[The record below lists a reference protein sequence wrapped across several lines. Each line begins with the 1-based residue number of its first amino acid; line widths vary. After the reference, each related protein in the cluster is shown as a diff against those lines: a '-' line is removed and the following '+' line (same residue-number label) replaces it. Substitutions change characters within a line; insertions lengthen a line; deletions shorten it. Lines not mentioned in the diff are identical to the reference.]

1 MTAMEMV
8 KDEAERITER
18 SLTDLKILEQARTDL
33 QVHPEAMDD
42 EDNEVE

>member
-8 KDEAERITER
+8 KVEAERITER
-18 SLTDLKILEQARTDL
+18 SLTDIKILEQARSEL
-33 QVHPEAMDD
+33 CPEAMDD